1 LLPILNGARIT
12 VREAISTY
20 GLSTNTGW
28 IERLLAK
35 IKTLSRMLLITI
47 SNTFRNKWRVIQ
59 MQITLVLSGLIFMMV
74 VSVRD
79 SVVFTVRDV
88 LFSILNA
95 NITFLFDEP
104 QRIEYL
110 EKLTLDYPGVRAV
123 EMWGLAGVT
132 MRPAGQEETEDDED
146 AQIFGVPL
154 PTETYGYQLR
164 FGRWLDPSDTHA
176 IVLNAKLAEDVGVTV
191 GDWITVKYSDKNQL
205 DWQVVGLVFDPILT
219 NSALASREVLLH
231 DLRFVG
237 RAQSAWILTEQ
248 DDMQSEIAIAKGL
261 RAYYKKYG
269 VKVSP
274 QLGIFGFGGD
284 STTQTALSFINN
296 FNFLIILLGVMAV
309 IIASVGGIALS
320 GVLTLSVLERRRE
333 IGVMRA
339 IGASSWAIAR
349 LFIGEGLILGW
360 MSWLIALPISVPAGR
375 LMAQTMGNAFQLDMV
390 YHYTP
395 MGAVLWFVI
404 ITILSILASWFPA
417 RGATRISVRESLAY
431 Q

>member
-1 LLPILNGARIT
+1 

-20 GLSTNTGW
+20 GLSTSTGW
-28 IERLLAK
+28 IERLLTK
-35 IKTLSRMLLITI
+35 IKTLSRMLLLTI

-74 VSVRD
+74 VSMRD
-79 SVVFTVRDV
+79 SVVYTVRDV

-95 NITFLFDEP
+95 NITFLFEEP
-104 QRIEYL
+104 QRIHYL
-110 EKLTLDYPGVRAV
+110 EELTLEYPGVKAV
-123 EMWGLAGVT
+123 EMWGFTGVT
-132 MRPAGQEETEDDED
+132 MRPAGQEESEDDED

-164 FGRWLDPSDTHA
+164 LGRWLDPSDTHA
-176 IVLNAKLAEDVGVTV
+176 IVLNAKLAEDVGVSV
-191 GDWITVKYSDKNQL
+191 GDWITVQYTEKNQV
-205 DWQVVGLVFDPILT
+205 DWQVVGLVFDPVLT
-219 NSALASREVLLH
+219 NSALASREVLLY
-231 DLRFVG
+231 DMRFVG

-261 RAYYKKYG
+261 RDYYKEHG

-274 QLGIFGFGGD
+274 QLGIFGLGGD
-284 STTQTALSFINN
+284 SVAQTAITFINQ
-296 FNFLIILLGVMAV
+296 FNFLVILLGVMAV
-309 IIASVGGIALS
+309 IIAVVGGIALS

-360 MSWLIALPISVPAGR
+360 LSWLISLPLSLPAGR
-375 LMAQTMGNAFQLDMV
+375 LMVQAVGSAFQLDMV
-390 YHYTP
+390 YNYTP
-395 MGAVLWFVI
+395 AGAVLWFII